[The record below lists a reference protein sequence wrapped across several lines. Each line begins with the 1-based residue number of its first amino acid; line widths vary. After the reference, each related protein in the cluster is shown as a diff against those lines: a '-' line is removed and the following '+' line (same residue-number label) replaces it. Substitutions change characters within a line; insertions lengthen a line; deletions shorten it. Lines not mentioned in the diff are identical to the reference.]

1 MKIEFS
7 NEVLSVENGKYT
19 AVIDGIHE
27 YGNEDKVLIKLKIE
41 KENVTLINF
50 TSMDALGR
58 YPWNNVFKALNT
70 DDTDDLIGQSVE
82 FEVKNEEKGG
92 NCYCNIKN
100 VKLV

>member
-7 NEVLSVENGKYT
+7 NEVLSVEEGKYT
-19 AVIDGIHE
+19 AVIDGIHK
-27 YGNEDKVLIKLKIE
+27 YGEEGKILIKLNIENEDK
-41 KENVTLINF
+41 TLINF

-82 FEVKNEEKGG
+82 FEVTNEEKGG

>member
-7 NEVLSVENGKYT
+7 NEVLSVEEGKYT
-19 AVIDGIHE
+19 AVIDGIHK
-27 YGNEDKVLIKLKIE
+27 YGEEGKILIKLNIENEDK
-41 KENVTLINF
+41 TLINF

>member
-7 NEVLSVENGKYT
+7 NEVLSVEDGKYT

-27 YGNEDKVLIKLKIE
+27 YGEEGRILIKLKIE
-41 KENVTLINF
+41 QENVTLINF

>member
-7 NEVLSVENGKYT
+7 NEVLSVEEGKYT

-27 YGNEDKVLIKLKIE
+27 YGKEGKILIKLNIENEDK
-41 KENVTLINF
+41 TLINF
-50 TSMDALGR
+50 TNMEALGR

-70 DDTDDLIGQSVE
+70 DDTDDLIGESVE

>member
-7 NEVLSVENGKYT
+7 NEVLSVADGKYT

-27 YGNEDKVLIKLKIE
+27 YGEEGRILIKLKIE
-41 KENVTLINF
+41 EENVTLINF

>member
-27 YGNEDKVLIKLKIE
+27 YGEEGKILIKLKIE
-41 KENVTLINF
+41 EENKTLINF
-50 TSMDALGR
+50 TNMDALGR

-82 FEVKNEEKGG
+82 FEVKNEEKGD

>member
-7 NEVLSVENGKYT
+7 NEVLSVEDGKYI
-19 AVIDGIHE
+19 AVIDNIHK

-41 KENVTLINF
+41 EENVTLLSFSN
-50 TSMDALGR
+50 MDALGR